1 MTKYEKIKKDIET
14 RLGLVSLGVKTNKGD
29 YDYFMGYILGVWRYD
44 VITEEEYEL
53 LKELVNK
60 IYKEGM

>member
-14 RLGLVSLGVKTNKGD
+14 RLGLVSLGVKANKGD

-60 IYKEGM
+60 IYKEVV